1 MEDINKLRQERANI
15 QKEIERLDNWTPK
28 SNEEKDAF
36 LYRQDIKEQLER
48 RLAEIKKS
56 VD

>member
-28 SNEEKDAF
+28 NNEEKDAS
-36 LYRQDIKEQLER
+36 LYRQEIKKQLER